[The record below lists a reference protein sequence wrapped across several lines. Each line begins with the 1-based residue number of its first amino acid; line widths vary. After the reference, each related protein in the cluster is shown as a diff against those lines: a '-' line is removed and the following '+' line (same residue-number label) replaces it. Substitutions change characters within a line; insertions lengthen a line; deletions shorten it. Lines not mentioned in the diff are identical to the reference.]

1 MNEALGSGDEA
12 LTPLLAGFAASADGG
27 ASARGGAGF
36 GFVGAVEQRSSAS
49 SAGASSAGASSA
61 GARIL
66 RYILDRSDHF
76 FTRLD

>member
-49 SAGASSAGASSA
+49 SAGASSAGA
-61 GARIL
+61 RIL